1 MCQGGALHYAANRR
15 KFSPLAGKQKGTLQS
30 PHHHVTIVYAVC
42 VYHPFPSKHRTSSYT
57 LIEHLPRALT
67 KWNFTILFLL
77 IFIHIEK
84 IWDEL

>member
-67 KWNFTILFLL
+67 KWNITILFLL
-77 IFIHIEK
+77 IFIRIEK